1 MKENLRDILSGLS
14 TDIDQETLLLY
25 LQGKLSEEKK
35 NDVEKKILE
44 NEFADEAL
52 EGLQQFKNKTDLSV
66 LVEQI
71 NHDLRNKLAKK
82 KKRREKLKLKEEPWL
97 YLVILIIIILIT
109 ISYIIIHKLL
119 LQG

>member
-35 NDVEKKILE
+35 HDVEKKIME

-52 EGLQQFKNKTDLSV
+52 EGLQQFKNKSDLSV
-66 LVEQI
+66 LVDQL
-71 NHDLRNKLAKK
+71 NQDLRNKLAKK
-82 KKRREKLKLKEEPWL
+82 KKKREKLKLKEEPWIYIVIL
-97 YLVILIIIILIT
+97 MIMLLVI